1 MSCSPFDLR
10 DYFFGELP
18 EEDRQQVDLHS
29 RTCGKCREELSRLRS
44 TQAALLAVAD
54 EEIPQRIG
62 FVSDRVYEPSRL
74 RRWWLAFW
82 ESAPRLGFASAAM
95 LSAAI
100 IVSAMHRPA
109 VVAPPAPTASV
120 DVVKLQADFSRQLN
134 EAVEKAVAESD
145 ARHAERTAQLL
156 TAAAKRFDGER
167 RADIEQVSQRF
178 AILEKYYRRELHASI
193 VGDGPQ

>member
-1 MSCSPFDLR
+1 MNCSPFDLR

-18 EEDRQQVDLHS
+18 EEGRHQVELHS
-29 RTCGKCREELSRLRS
+29 RSCVQCREELNRLLS

-74 RRWWLAFW
+74 LRWWRAFW
-82 ESAPRLGFASAAM
+82 GSAPRLGFASAAM

-100 IVSAMHRPA
+100 IVSAMHRP
-109 VVAPPAPTASV
+109 VVVTTPAPAASV

-134 EAVEKAVAESD
+134 EAVQKAVAQSD
-145 ARHAERTAQLL
+145 ARHEQLLAAAATRFDAERKA
-156 TAAAKRFDGER
+156 DMER
-167 RADIEQVSQRF
+167 VSQSF
-178 AILEKYYRRELHASI
+178 AILDKYARRDLRAAI
-193 VGDGPQ
+193 LRDGPQ

>member
-18 EEDRQQVDLHS
+18 EEDRRQVDLHS
-29 RTCGKCREELSRLRS
+29 RSCVTCREELNRLRS

-74 RRWWLAFW
+74 LRWWRGFW
-82 ESAPRLGFASAAM
+82 GSAPRLGFASAAM
-95 LSAAI
+95 LSVAI

-109 VVAPPAPTASV
+109 VVTPTTPRSV
-120 DVVKLQADFSRQLN
+120 DVVELQADFSRQLN
-134 EAVEKAVAESD
+134 EAVRKAVAESD
-145 ARHAERTAQLL
+145 ARHERLLAAAARRFDAER
-156 TAAAKRFDGER
+156 K
-167 RADIEQVSQRF
+167 ADIERVSQNF
-178 AILEKYYRRELHASI
+178 AILDKYVRRDVRAAI
-193 VGDGPQ
+193 IGDTR

>member
-29 RTCGKCREELSRLRS
+29 RSCEKCREELSRLRS

-74 RRWWLAFW
+74 RRWWGAFW

-109 VVAPPAPTASV
+109 VVMQPAPAAAV

-156 TAAAKRFDGER
+156 TAAARRFDGER

-178 AILEKYYRRELHASI
+178 AILEKYYRRDVRASI
-193 VGDGPQ
+193 LGDGQQ

>member
-1 MSCSPFDLR
+1 MSCAPFDLR

-18 EEDRQQVDLHS
+18 EADRQQVDLHT
-29 RTCGKCREELSRLRS
+29 RICVQCREELDRLRS

-74 RRWWLAFW
+74 LRWWRAFW
-82 ESAPRLGFASAAM
+82 GSAPRLGFASAAM

-109 VVAPPAPTASV
+109 VVAPAPTASV

-134 EAVEKAVAESD
+134 EAVQKAVAESD
-145 ARHAERTAQLL
+145 ARHEQLL
-156 TAAAKRFDGER
+156 AAAAKRFDAER
-167 RADIEQVSQRF
+167 RADIERVSQNF
-178 AILEKYYRRELHASI
+178 AILDRYVRRDVRASI
-193 VGDGPQ
+193 LGDTR